1 MKRSSADASTRST
14 AGCLPVPLFNQKK
27 RPRQPLT
34 SNPLKNEPGSS
45 FVTHDSSSSSLG
57 WGAANPEVD
66 ELQNAANN
74 GADDHMAPSPMKSP
88 NALKS
93 NLVKAGRNLY
103 AYSGIQEH
111 PFNFQ
116 VIAAVLSNYILLMSQ
131 KELKWNINSSVPKP
145 NSEGFKQVCNGCPVY
160 G

>member
-1 MKRSSADASTRST
+1 
-14 AGCLPVPLFNQKK
+14 
-27 RPRQPLT
+27 
-34 SNPLKNEPGSS
+34 
-45 FVTHDSSSSSLG
+45 
-57 WGAANPEVD
+57 
-66 ELQNAANN
+66 
-74 GADDHMAPSPMKSP
+74 MAPSPMKSP

-103 AYSGIQEH
+103 AYRLVKTLNFIIFNQLYSYVRVHLIVYSSGIQEH